1 MKKKIIESYYDGHYV
16 DSGYSQEEREKL
28 LQESLENDKKLTEW
42 PKDTQRKVV
51 RKGKIVKKLD

>member
-28 LQESLENDKKLTEW
+28 LQESLENDKKFMKMVIGISE
-42 PKDTQRKVV
+42 Q
-51 RKGKIVKKLD
+51 